1 MTHDRLL
8 KQGKITRN
16 EYDQLVALKMRSNN
30 PAFTKES
37 RREAKRMYHEKERE
51 YGRRRIAG
59 DSQMIRGMER
69 RP

>member
-8 KQGKITRN
+8 KEGKISQREYN
-16 EYDQLVALKMRSNN
+16 ELVTLKEKGNNRAL
-30 PAFTKES
+30 TKEA
-37 RREAKRMYHEKERE
+37 RRQAKRTYHERERE
-51 YGRRRIAG
+51 YGRRRVSV